1 MNNQE
6 ENKRLFPVKV
16 LLDHLE
22 AKLITQVSRMPF
34 LPISQLAM
42 ELNYGL
48 LWGWKFL
55 KSKLLWCEMG
65 FCLHC

>member
-42 ELNYGL
+42 VLNYGL
-48 LWGWKFL
+48 PWGWKFL
-55 KSKLLWCEMG
+55 
-65 FCLHC
+65 